1 MTIAIRDGEQQFARL
16 KKNDAEDITHGLRV
30 EDLTVEE
37 NGDDEQDN
45 TDDDDAMPTEDSVA
59 EHKARW
65 QERMEKL
72 QKYADNGKVEKL
84 QKANE
89 KQNRKLQKVR
99 NLSVLCSRLHA
110 AIRKQLFS
118 ASSTALLC
126 VLCLS
131 LASDAGQRSG

>member
-1 MTIAIRDGEQQFARL
+1 MTIATRDGEQQFARL
-16 KKNDAEDITHGLRV
+16 KKNVAEDITHGLRV
-30 EDLTVEE
+30 EDLTVGE

-45 TDDDDAMPTEDSVA
+45 EDDDDAMPTEDCVA
-59 EHKARW
+59 EHKAQW

-99 NLSVLCSRLHA
+99 KLAVLLSRLHA
-110 AIRKQLFS
+110 AIHKQLFS

-126 VLCLS
+126 VSCLS
-131 LASDAGQRSG
+131 HASDTGQRSG